1 MGSVMPPAAISRNMF
16 SKIFVAVLLS
26 VCSAIPFK
34 PYKDIP
40 PLYPFNGGESFTP
53 TPFAPANDQAWI
65 NMMWWK
71 SLAGKPVESKMGLID
86 PYNKDA
92 ESWNQFLLAMLKD
105 KSKLPGITPGAYQKW
120 TQFSNPAAE
129 YIGYGLFSNPLGHK
143 GSLPPL
149 GSTLFQPGND
159 QFWLMQFLQAQ
170 NRKPGGPI
178 SNDMLK
184 QYSYLLNSQAPLSV
198 DPYANYWAFKNSLSN
213 EGPGPS
219 SYGRKKRAA
228 GEEEHDDDHDDEH
241 EDEEDENDIV
251 EAIVKASVKEDEEAA
266 EAVAAQD
273 AEDEG
278 DEEDDEEDMTDDT
291 YPDILTNLLRGGRSY
306 AMSEADHEDEHDD
319 TEVIDYRDWYDNV
332 YLPWYANWEREM
344 MEYKLKMLKYEAAHY
359 QVSNPFGDVTFGNP
373 YPFYSKAAYMQSL
386 FDDVD
391 GSKGPKVKYATEYQD
406 WKDSL

>member
-1 MGSVMPPAAISRNMF
+1 MGSVMPPAAISRNML

-34 PYKDIP
+34 PYKGIP

-86 PYNKDA
+86 PYNKEA

-219 SYGRKKRAA
+219 YGRKKRAA

-241 EDEEDENDIV
+241 D
-251 EAIVKASVKEDEEAA
+251 
-266 EAVAAQD
+266 
-273 AEDEG
+273 

-291 YPDILTNLLRGGRSY
+291 YSDILTNLLRGGRSY